1 MSDSD
6 IVLDKPSDFFYV
18 YTTVKEGYS
27 IGYLGKFKSYD
38 AAFLASEDAVAEKDG
53 TPLMYFEKDVG
64 IEILE
69 DFITF
74 MKRKT
79 KNDKS

>member
-1 MSDSD
+1 MTDQD

-18 YTTVKEGYS
+18 YINAKEGYS
-27 IGYLGKFKSYD
+27 IEYLGKFKSYD
-38 AAFLASEDAVAEKDG
+38 AAFFASEDAVAEKGG
-53 TPLMYFEKDVG
+53 TSLMYFEKDVG
-64 IEILE
+64 IEVLE

-79 KNDKS
+79 KK